1 MSMLSSISSGVKTG
15 LGLALLALVPGQV
28 TQAQVTQAQV
38 TQAQAQIP
46 PAHIPAAEAPS
57 RIVSI
62 GGAVTEI
69 VYALG
74 QENRLVAR
82 DTTSNFP
89 AKAAELP
96 NVGYARALS
105 PEGVLSVNPDLI
117 LASEGSGPP
126 EALAVL
132 KQAGLAYVEVPE
144 IYSATGVIAKI
155 ETVAEA
161 LDQHEAGAALV
172 AQVSADLAAA
182 QELALQAAGDRPKR
196 VLFVLSTQ
204 AGRITASGT
213 GTGADGIITMAGAVN
228 AISDFAGYK
237 QLTDEAIAAA
247 APDVILAMDR
257 GGDHGLTKASLPS
270 LPALMLTPAA
280 QNGQLIRMD
289 GALLLQ
295 FGPRAARAVKDLS
308 QAIYGAAE

>member
-1 MSMLSSISSGVKTG
+1 MTLISSFSAG
-15 LGLALLALVPGQV
+15 LKAAGALALCALLPV
-28 TQAQVTQAQV
+28 QAVQA
-38 TQAQAQIP
+38 
-46 PAHIPAAEAPS
+46 EEPS

-74 QENRLVAR
+74 QEDRLVAR

-89 AKAAELP
+89 AKAAALP

-105 PEGVLSVNPDLI
+105 PEGVLSVDPDLI

-126 EALAVL
+126 ETLAVL
-132 KQAGLAYVEVPE
+132 KQAGVTYVEVPE
-144 IYSATGVIAKI
+144 IYSAAGVIAKI
-155 ETVAEA
+155 QTVADA
-161 LDQHEAGAALV
+161 LDQSEAGQALIT
-172 AQVSADLAAA
+172 QVSDELSAA
-182 QELALQAAGDRPKR
+182 QALAQKTAGDSPKR

-228 AISDFAGYK
+228 AISEFEGYK

-257 GGDHGLTKASLPS
+257 GGDHGLTKDSIQS

-280 QNGQLIRMD
+280 QNGALIRMD

-295 FGPRAARAVKDLS
+295 FGPRAASAVKDLS
-308 QAIYGAAE
+308 QAIYRAAQ

>member
-1 MSMLSSISSGVKTG
+1 MTLSSSFSAG
-15 LGLALLALVPGQV
+15 LKAAGALALCALLPV
-28 TQAQVTQAQV
+28 QAVQA
-38 TQAQAQIP
+38 
-46 PAHIPAAEAPS
+46 EEPS

-74 QENRLVAR
+74 QEDRLVAR

-89 AKAAELP
+89 AKAAALP

-105 PEGVLSVNPDLI
+105 PEGVLSVDPDLI

-126 EALAVL
+126 ETLAVL
-132 KQAGLAYVEVPE
+132 KQAGVTYVEVPE
-144 IYSATGVIAKI
+144 IYSAAGVIAKI
-155 ETVAEA
+155 QTVADA
-161 LDQHEAGAALV
+161 LDQSEAGQALIT
-172 AQVSADLAAA
+172 QVSDELSAA
-182 QELALQAAGDRPKR
+182 QALAQKTAGDSPKR

-228 AISDFAGYK
+228 AISEFEGYK

-257 GGDHGLTKASLPS
+257 GGDHGLTKDSIQS

-280 QNGQLIRMD
+280 QNGELIRMD

-295 FGPRAARAVKDLS
+295 FGPRAASAVKDLS
-308 QAIYGAAE
+308 QAIYGAAQ

>member
-1 MSMLSSISSGVKTG
+1 MTLFSNLFAGAKRGLSLS
-15 LGLALLALVPGQV
+15 LLTLIVP
-28 TQAQVTQAQV
+28 
-38 TQAQAQIP
+38 AQI
-46 PAHIPAAEAPS
+46 AQAEAPS

-69 VYALG
+69 VYALD
-74 QENRLVAR
+74 QQSRLVAR

-89 AKAAELP
+89 AKAAALP

-105 PEGVLSVNPDLI
+105 PEGVLSVDPDLI

-126 EALAVL
+126 ETLAVL
-132 KQAGLAYVEVPE
+132 KQAGVTYVEVPE
-144 IYSATGVIAKI
+144 IFSAAGVIAKI
-155 ETVAEA
+155 QTVADA
-161 LDQHEAGAALV
+161 LDQSEAGQALI
-172 AQVSADLAAA
+172 AQVSDELSAA
-182 QELALQAAGDRPKR
+182 QALAQKTAGDSPKR

-228 AISDFAGYK
+228 AITAFEGYK

-257 GGDHGLTKASLPS
+257 GGDHGLTKVSLKS

-280 QNGQLIRMD
+280 QNGALIRMD

-295 FGPRAARAVKDLS
+295 FGPRAASAVKDLS
-308 QAIYGAAE
+308 QAIYGAAQ

>member
-1 MSMLSSISSGVKTG
+1 MTLVSSFSSGLKAAG
-15 LGLALLALVPGQV
+15 ALALFAIFS
-28 TQAQVTQAQV
+28 
-38 TQAQAQIP
+38 AQAV
-46 PAHIPAAEAPS
+46 PAEEPS

-74 QENRLVAR
+74 QEDRLVAR
-82 DTTSNFP
+82 DSTSNFP
-89 AKAAELP
+89 AATAALP
-96 NVGYARALS
+96 NVGYARTLS
-105 PEGVLSVNPDLI
+105 PEGVLSVAPDLI

-126 EALAVL
+126 ETIEVL
-132 KQAGLAYVEVPE
+132 KQAGVSYVEVPE
-144 IYSATGVIAKI
+144 IYSADGVITKI
-155 ETVAEA
+155 KTVAKA
-161 LDQHEAGAALV
+161 LDQTEAGAALIT
-172 AQVSADLAAA
+172 QVSADLSAA
-182 QELALQAAGDRPKR
+182 QDLAQQAADGTPQR

-228 AISDFAGYK
+228 AITEFEGYK
-237 QLTDEAIAAA
+237 QLSDEAIAAA

-257 GGDHGLTKASLPS
+257 GGDHGLTKDSIQS

-280 QNGQLIRMD
+280 QNGKLIRMD

-295 FGPRAARAVKDLS
+295 FGPRAALAVKDLS
-308 QAIYGAAE
+308 QALYGAAE